1 MKQITTTS
9 LSFSA
14 EEVLEALRLAYE
26 IPADASIN
34 GAADVTVTYTVEL
47 E

>member
-1 MKQITTTS
+1 MKQSTTTT

-26 IPADASIN
+26 IPETAEIN
-34 GAADVTVTYTVEL
+34 GALDVTVTYTVNL